1 MIINGAAYALAAA
14 GTVFVVI
21 GTIGILRFRDVY
33 SRLQASGVSDNAGL
47 GLILVSLVLFSG
59 WQSSDWRLLLLL
71 LLLIITN
78 PIATHSIAKSAFTSR
93 HTGMEDPS

>member
-1 MIINGAAYALAAA
+1 MIINGVSYALAAVGA
-14 GTVFVVI
+14 VFVVI

-47 GLILVSLVLFSG
+47 GLILIALVVFAG
-59 WQSSDWRLLLLL
+59 WQSTDWRVLLLLL
-71 LLLIITN
+71 LLLITN

-93 HTGMEDPS
+93 HAGMEDPS